1 MVKSINF
8 LPVLV
13 NTELREAYTWIEL
26 RNQIEQN
33 LMTKSLFDQWN
44 KEKVLELID
53 PFLNKKGITQTEIN
67 EQMEIIFK
75 EIKDNDTIICI
86 ENEVSQKIIIAI
98 IDFIYYQNF
107 EKKLKKREKT

>member
-13 NTELREAYTWIEL
+13 NTELKEAYTWIEL

-33 LMTKSLFDQWN
+33 FITKKLFDQWN
-44 KEKVLELID
+44 KDKVMELID
-53 PFLNKKGITQTEIN
+53 PFLNKKEIIQS
-67 EQMEIIFK
+67 EIRDKLEIIFR
-75 EIKDNDTIICI
+75 EIRDNDTIICV
-86 ENEVSQKIIIAI
+86 ENKSIQKLIIAI

-107 EKKLKKREKT
+107 EKKL

>member
-13 NTELREAYTWIEL
+13 NTELKEAYTWIEL

-33 LMTKSLFDQWN
+33 LITKKLFDQWN
-44 KEKVLELID
+44 KDKVLELIE
-53 PFLNKKGITQTEIN
+53 PFLDKEEIIHS
-67 EQMEIIFK
+67 EIADQLEIIFR
-75 EIKDNDTIICI
+75 EIRDNDTIICV
-86 ENEVSQKIIIAI
+86 ENKVSQKLIIAI

-107 EKKLKKREKT
+107 EKK